1 MKSQYCG
8 VRSAQQKESQ
18 KRRQIINDSVVREL
32 RGPSDRK
39 IEAKTDE
46 VKLENGKNKTW
57 RRLAKYFYHGLGFS
71 LLAFVLTYESM
82 DFNTRAQTL
91 PMMPLLLILGFVGVA
106 LLVLMIGIVNSALTT
121 WLWFQVETSFWSM
134 MLQGIA
140 LLVPLW
146 IVSIPF
152 FLAYLAFSSIATIVA
167 VIVFQAFADGF
178 VCKKVAETWKK
189 KASFQQ
195 QQEPALQNDS

>member
-1 MKSQYCG
+1 MSQ
-8 VRSAQQKESQ
+8 SAIAVTST
-18 KRRQIINDSVVREL
+18 
-32 RGPSDRK
+32 G
-39 IEAKTDE
+39 
-46 VKLENGKNKTW
+46 
-57 RRLAKYFYHGLGFS
+57 RLARYFFHGLGFS
-71 LLAFVLTYESM
+71 LLVFVLTYASM
-82 DFNTRAQTL
+82 DFNIHAQL
-91 PMMPLLLILGFVGVA
+91 LGVMPLLLIMGFLGVA

-121 WLWFQVETSFWSM
+121 QLWFQVETSLWSM

-195 QQEPALQNDS
+195 QQEPAPHNDS